1 MVIQVLASTKKNTF
15 YNINIDKLV
24 TKVTTFPHG
33 TTIETLNDSGH
44 VFHRVCAPGGGVCR
58 YADNEDIAQDFA
70 QTYEEIFNY
79 K

>member
-1 MVIQVLASTKKNTF
+1 M
-15 YNINIDKLV
+15 
-24 TKVTTFPHG
+24 TTFPHG

-70 QTYEEIFNY
+70 NIYEEYF
-79 K
+79 KHK